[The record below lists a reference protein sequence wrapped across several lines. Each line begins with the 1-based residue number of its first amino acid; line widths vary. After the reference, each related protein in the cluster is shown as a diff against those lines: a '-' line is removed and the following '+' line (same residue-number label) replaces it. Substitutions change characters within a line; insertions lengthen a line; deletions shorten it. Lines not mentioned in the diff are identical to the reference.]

1 MNRLSFMEYFNYTR
15 GPMSSLQQFFIIT
28 AALLGFIAVAAGAF
42 GAHFLK
48 TRLSTDSLA
57 VFEVAVR
64 YQMYHALALFAL
76 AVMMGFVSST
86 WLVSAGWLFIAGV
99 FIFSGSLYGLVFS
112 GIKILGAITPIGGV
126 LLLLGWL
133 AILFGALLS

>member
-1 MNRLSFMEYFNYTR
+1 MNRLSFIKDFNYAR

-28 AALLGFIAVAAGAF
+28 AALFGFIAVAAGAF

-76 AVMMGFVSST
+76 AAVMGFVASP
-86 WLVSAGWLFIAGV
+86 WLVSAGWLFIAGA